1 MPSSTM
7 LKAGV
12 RLKLCGRRRQTAPS
26 DDDVLNVAGYRLR
39 GRAWIV
45 VVVHA
50 RRHCTISSMLAGCEA
65 KELCGC

>member
-26 DDDVLNVAGYRLR
+26 DDDVLNVAGYGLL
-39 GRAWIV
+39 G
-45 VVVHA
+45 
-50 RRHCTISSMLAGCEA
+50 LG
-65 KELCGC
+65 